1 MRLLYNAYIGDGT
14 GRDGTGRDGTGDG
27 IDLNAAKKFTHPFA
41 ERASFAE

>member
-1 MRLLYNAYIGDGT
+1 MRLLYNAYT
-14 GRDGTGRDGTGDG
+14 GEGEGERGREGNG